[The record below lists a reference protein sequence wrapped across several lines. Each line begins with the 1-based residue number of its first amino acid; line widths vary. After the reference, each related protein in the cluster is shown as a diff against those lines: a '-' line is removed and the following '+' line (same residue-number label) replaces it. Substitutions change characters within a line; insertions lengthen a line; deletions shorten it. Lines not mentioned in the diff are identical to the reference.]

1 MALKIEKGKKG
12 RFLII
17 SSMKEETNHD
27 SIFSKLKINNQTS
40 DKARKISIQISSS
53 NKRMPNSTVI

>member
-17 SSMKEETNHD
+17 SSMKKETNHD
-27 SIFSKLKINNQTS
+27 SIFFKLKIKNQTS